1 MPTSQ
6 PKDSFDHLPHNVAR
20 VGAHRAPEKK
30 GRRWIAVGWIFGATA
45 VLVVAGIV
53 GLAVL
58 DQRLN
63 ISLPGVITSTEAP
76 AEAEPTPAATVDPSL
91 SVTVLNGT
99 PQSGTAAAVG
109 ETLTAAGWQVGATA
123 NASTTDVTE
132 TIVYYADPAL
142 EGAARGVS
150 EALAASEVLLAQD
163 FADSGADLTVIV
175 GSDYLAAAPAAG

>member
-6 PKDSFDHLPHNVAR
+6 TKDSFDHLPHNVDR

-63 ISLPGVITSTEAP
+63 ISLPGVTTTETA
-76 AEAEPTPAATVDPSL
+76 AEAESTPAATIDPSL

-175 GSDYLAAAPAAG
+175 GSDYLAVAPAAG